1 MEEIER
7 RYRRLKEGKRR
18 PSFEYVSTLD
28 IKEVFGAF
36 LQDKEILEKL
46 SDDEL
51 HELYDK
57 WYAENKDKETTNEVK
72 PKIEPINEVEPEVDL

>member
-36 LQDKEILEKL
+36 VENKELLEKM

-57 WYAENKDKETTNEVK
+57 WYANSQQAPKK
-72 PKIEPINEVEPEVDL
+72 PIEPIKEVEPETDL